1 MPVHVGR
8 LDLKSMDQRTTP
20 MPWQNT
26 EEEEFD
32 WEDMSPTVIDRG
44 RSNEFL
50 PPSVPPFRSFK
61 ARPGFGSSRA
71 TPLEPDIR
79 NNWSSQ
85 AQLPA
90 ADDSSSTADNA
101 IPSFVVCFLDFLG
114 ICVNY

>member
-1 MPVHVGR
+1 
-8 LDLKSMDQRTTP
+8 

-32 WEDMSPTVIDRG
+32 WEDMSPTLTDRG

-50 PPSVPPFRSFK
+50 PSSVPPFRSFR
-61 ARPGFGSSRA
+61 ARPGFGASRA

-101 IPSFVVCFLDFLG
+101 TSSFVVCFLDFLG